1 MEAQKEEM
9 SNRITQLEKE
19 LSTHTVV
26 NQREKVAE
34 NVEYIK
40 VWRQMKQLNDK
51 LIATENENESL
62 NVQIN
67 DLKGKLEEQTKY
79 ARRLFAHARRCF

>member
-1 MEAQKEEM
+1 M
-9 SNRITQLEKE
+9 SNRIAQLEKE

-51 LIATENENESL
+51 LIATENEKESL
-62 NVQIN
+62 NEQIN
-67 DLKGKLEEQTKY
+67 DLKRKLEEQTKY
-79 ARRLFAHARRCF
+79 A